1 MCKLISNLNKLGV
14 TTKASA
20 IASLSITHDN
30 TTNVWHNRLGHISQK
45 RLHQIHA
52 MSINIAT
59 FDDKEIFLCTPCIQI
74 KEHKKKFPKKGVHWA
89 TELLGLVHFNICG
102 SL

>member
-1 MCKLISNLNKLGV
+1 MTNQQGEVNAMCKLISNLNKLGV

-45 RLHQIHA
+45 RLHQIQA
-52 MSINIAT
+52 MSISIAT
-59 FDDKEIFLCTPCIQI
+59 FDDKEIF
-74 KEHKKKFPKKGVHWA
+74 
-89 TELLGLVHFNICG
+89 
-102 SL
+102 